1 MLSAFPEPTVLCILL
16 AIIST
21 SVLWIISYATLCTH
35 SPCHFSGLHYLLY
48 SMHTLVLYELVAPL
62 GLGKDIL
69 TSHLQAKQNFQKR
82 TTSCTFTII
91 LSPKLRARKY
101 NCNIWNKNPSKI

>member
-1 MLSAFPEPTVLCILL
+1 MYSFSMPLL
-16 AIIST
+16 RVALLVQYSYSST
-21 SVLWIISYATLCTH
+21 
-35 SPCHFSGLHYLLY
+35 
-48 SMHTLVLYELVAPL
+48 VAPL

-91 LSPKLRARKY
+91 LSPRLRARKY
-101 NCNIWNKNPSKI
+101 NLEQKSEQNIITPLIRSFSYTSWKAHSTQLTR

>member
-1 MLSAFPEPTVLCILL
+1 MYSFSMPLL
-16 AIIST
+16 RVALLVVQYAYSST
-21 SVLWIISYATLCTH
+21 
-35 SPCHFSGLHYLLY
+35 
-48 SMHTLVLYELVAPL
+48 VAPL

-91 LSPKLRARKY
+91 LFPRLRARKY